1 MESREIRAR
10 KHSSTDG
17 LIRVNHETF
26 GLVKDRRSGSVIIPI
41 VDALMSAFSMFSRK
55 CPSLL
60 AFEDERNHPNLRR
73 IYRIERAPSDT
84 RMREILDGT
93 GGEVPL
99 VLAIA
104 RGRIFDS
111 SRGSPIHCAIVPLKT
126 EN

>member
-1 MESREIRAR
+1 MESREVRAR

-26 GLVKDRRSGSVIIPI
+26 GLVKDRRSGSVVIPI
-41 VDALMSAFSMFSRK
+41 VDALMSAFAMYSLK
-55 CPSLL
+55 CPLLL
-60 AFEDERNHPNLRR
+60 AFEDEHNHPNLRR
-73 IYRIERAPSDT
+73 IDRIERPPSDT

-93 GGEVPL
+93 GGEGTL

-104 RGRIFDS
+104 RGGIFDS
-111 SRGSPIHCAIVPLKT
+111 SRGAPIHCAIVLLKT